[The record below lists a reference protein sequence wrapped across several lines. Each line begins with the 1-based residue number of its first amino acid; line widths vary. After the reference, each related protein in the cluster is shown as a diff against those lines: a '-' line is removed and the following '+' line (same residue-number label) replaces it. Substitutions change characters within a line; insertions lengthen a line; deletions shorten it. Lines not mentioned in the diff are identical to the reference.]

1 MAYDYFAMIKII
13 LSAMLIIITVL
24 AATACEGRDPTPTPE
39 PTKAPPSPTV
49 SATDPPTAEPT
60 AVPTPEPTPTFDSSK
75 LGPQAAEITRIDA
88 WINSDPLKI
97 SDLRGQVVLIDFWTY
112 TCVNCVRTLP
122 YLREWH
128 AKYADH
134 GLVMIGVHTPE
145 FEFEKDF
152 ANVKKAVEDFE
163 IEWAVALDNDY
174 GTWRAY
180 ENRYWPAKYLI
191 DQNGVVRYTH
201 FGEGAYAETEE
212 TIRRLLEESG
222 SDLSQVAIDL
232 PEDQRRDQAFLDRGQ
247 GITRE
252 LYAGWERGYNDAIY
266 GRGGYIG
273 NPEYYDSAETVMSYA
288 DPGSYRENMLY
299 LIGEWYAGNEE
310 IVHSRETTGYEDSVF
325 LRFNS
330 KSVNVVFKPQS
341 EGETAKVLVTLDG
354 APLTESAKG
363 ADILIDENGQSY
375 INVDE
380 PRMYA
385 VVEADEYGSHD
396 LRLSSNNEG
405 LAIFAYTFGIYEAGI

>member
-39 PTKAPPSPTV
+39 PTKAPPYPTV

-232 PEDQRRDQAFLDRGQ
+232 PEDQRRDRAFWTADR
-247 GITRE
+247 E
-252 LYAGWERGYNDAIY
+252 
-266 GRGGYIG
+266 
-273 NPEYYDSAETVMSYA
+273 
-288 DPGSYRENMLY
+288 
-299 LIGEWYAGNEE
+299 
-310 IVHSRETTGYEDSVF
+310 
-325 LRFNS
+325 
-330 KSVNVVFKPQS
+330 
-341 EGETAKVLVTLDG
+341 
-354 APLTESAKG
+354 
-363 ADILIDENGQSY
+363 
-375 INVDE
+375 
-380 PRMYA
+380 
-385 VVEADEYGSHD
+385 
-396 LRLSSNNEG
+396 
-405 LAIFAYTFGIYEAGI
+405 